1 MDTAEMTEKLN
12 KARSAIDNTLE
23 EVTRYTD
30 ETDPRGWSTNAKAAQ
45 VTKIKSLVSGVDVD
59 ISDWRG

>member
-30 ETDPRGWSTNAKAAQ
+30 ETDPRGWSPGAKATQ
-45 VTKIKSLVSGVDVD
+45 VTKIKSLVSDVDVN
-59 ISDWRG
+59 IADWKG